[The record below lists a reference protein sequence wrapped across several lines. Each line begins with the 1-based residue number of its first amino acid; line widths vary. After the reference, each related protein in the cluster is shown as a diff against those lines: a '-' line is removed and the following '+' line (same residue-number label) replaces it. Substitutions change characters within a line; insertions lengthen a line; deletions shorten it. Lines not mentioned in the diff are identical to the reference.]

1 MDEEG
6 WMRFWRS
13 GLVAFGL
20 VIGMAAAAPGQVV
33 NAQGQAPFF
42 GGGAGGD
49 KPSPQT
55 AARKK
60 KVDQLEAQYKKKPTA
75 SLKNQLAQAYYDYGH
90 AQMTDSA
97 LSPKVKYRG
106 ALKSYRQAL
115 KLNPNHKQAKAD
127 KDMIESI
134 YRQMGRPI
142 PQ

>member
-1 MDEEG
+1 MQL
-6 WMRFWRS
+6 WRS

-20 VIGMAAAAPGQVV
+20 VAFVAAAAPGQVV
-33 NAQGQAPFF
+33 NAQGAPPFA
-42 GGGAGGD
+42 GGGMGGD

-55 AARKK
+55 AARQK
-60 KVDQLEAQYKKKPTA
+60 KVSQLEAQYKRKPTPK
-75 SLKNQLAQAYYDYGH
+75 LKNQLAQAYYDYGH

-97 LSPKVKYRG
+97 LSPRVKYRG

-127 KDMIESI
+127 KEMIESI